1 MSKWGK
7 SATACRGVEPS
18 ELLEPRCS
26 LPKKRLK
33 VGILKAQFQNFTPR
47 HGTCRTFSCQISR
60 LLRHVAAGRG
70 SSCRLPSP
78 CFPRRQAHRPSCG
91 AGPVPERFVPCLRAP
106 GSAKRHPPWRALP
119 AWPTG
124 REGLCVMG
132 GSPAA
137 RFLAGKSGRRL
148 RQAPSRRRRGL
159 RRLWRPRSS
168 GACPGLRCGLPGD
181 RPGRRRQRQL
191 ERHGRQA

>member
-106 GSAKRHPPWRALP
+106 GSAKRHPPRGGPSRHGQQAGRAFASWAALRLP
-119 AWPTG
+119 AFWQG
-124 REGLCVMG
+124 N
-132 GSPAA
+132 PAA
-137 RFLAGKSGRRL
+137 GLGKRLPDAGEASAGYGGRGPAAHVL
-148 RQAPSRRRRGL
+148 G
-159 RRLWRPRSS
+159 
-168 GACPGLRCGLPGD
+168 
-181 RPGRRRQRQL
+181 
-191 ERHGRQA
+191 